1 MFVPIKEHRRA
12 AASNKWCCDHC
23 DMVLLVVVVVLN
35 VGVGV
40 CYGVGWMDS
49 IHSIR
54 GSTYVED
61 PHIVQCIECMFI
73 RNGER
78 EGRKEE
84 TFNRMRYHI
93 YIYIL
98 DSLQNAI

>member
-12 AASNKWCCDHC
+12 AASNTLCCDHC

-40 CYGVGWMDS
+40 CHGVGWMDS

-61 PHIVQCIECMFI
+61 PQSVYRMYVYKKRGEGGKKG
-73 RNGER
+73 RNIQSYEIS
-78 EGRKEE
+78 
-84 TFNRMRYHI
+84 YI